1 MLCVDELGSECVIEF
16 VMFNINLIGVNIGF
30 INDLVIFMSWL
41 MLLRS
46 VSKKFYFFRLI
57 VVICVYIVILVD
69 LLGLFEG
76 DEGVLC
82 FIICLWI
89 ENGIRLY

>member
-1 MLCVDELGSECVIEF
+1 MYSNNLLCVDELGSECVIEF

-82 FIICLWI
+82 FIICL
-89 ENGIRLY
+89 

>member
-1 MLCVDELGSECVIEF
+1 MCLDELGSEFVIEF
-16 VMFNINLIGVNIGF
+16 VMFNINLIGVIGF

-69 LLGLFEG
+69 LLRLFER

>member
-1 MLCVDELGSECVIEF
+1 MCLDELGSEFVIEF
-16 VMFNINLIGVNIGF
+16 VMFNINLIGVIGF

-69 LLGLFEG
+69 LLGLFER

-89 ENGIRLY
+89 ENGIRLYL

>member
-16 VMFNINLIGVNIGF
+16 VMFNINLIGVIGF

-46 VSKKFYFFRLI
+46 VSKEFYFFRLI

-69 LLGLFEG
+69 LLRLFER

>member
-1 MLCVDELGSECVIEF
+1 MDELGSECVIEF
-16 VMFNINLIGVNIGF
+16 VMFNINLIGVYIGF

-69 LLGLFEG
+69 LLGLFER

-82 FIICLWI
+82 FIICL
-89 ENGIRLY
+89 